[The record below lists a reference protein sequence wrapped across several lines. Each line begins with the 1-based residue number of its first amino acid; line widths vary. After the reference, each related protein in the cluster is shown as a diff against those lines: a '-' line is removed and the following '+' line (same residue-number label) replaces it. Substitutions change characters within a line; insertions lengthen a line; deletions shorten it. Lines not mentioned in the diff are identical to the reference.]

1 MDVLKVIHLLGR
13 GSYGDVYRVHLTSS
27 HDKENSSTAAG
38 KLVPFPP
45 SLLSPPPSTT
55 TPDPTTQSLQ
65 REIAVLSTLH
75 SHKAPTTIISFLG
88 LAKCGKNK
96 TWILLELCPFGSLSQ
111 ILTHAHPTGLPASI
125 ASHALQSVSSAL
137 AWLHSPPVRIAHGDI
152 KAANILVAADGSV
165 KIADFGTAVGL
176 DAPIHPSLSP
186 RERAAGSPH
195 WMAPELMM
203 GGTRKRPDGVELGLD
218 KADVWALGIT
228 AIELATGSP
237 PHADLDPIVVLS
249 RLSSTPPPRL
259 SGSRFPRGLR
269 KFVSAALVADPEMR
283 ASASDLSSMP
293 FVASRNRAK
302 RGKAA
307 LLSLCHELEAI
318 LGNASVHEFEFDP
331 ANASD
336 SMVGGVGEEDPWLL
350 ETSESILLPSHSVDH
365 SALVS
370 TSALSFLTA
379 TPSPRANTH
388 PPKIGSSSS
397 SSSYSSSSYYSFA
410 IPNHRSLSSIS
421 PASSD
426 W

>member
-1 MDVLKVIHLLGR
+1 MDVVKVIHLLGR
-13 GSYGDVYRVHLTSS
+13 GSFGDVYRVTTTTPDQ
-27 HDKENSSTAAG
+27 DKENTAAAAG
-38 KLVPFPP
+38 KLVPYPP
-45 SLLSPPPSTT
+45 PTLTPPSTT
-55 TPDPTTQSLQ
+55 ARQATQSLQ
-65 REIAVLSTLH
+65 REIAVLSALQ
-75 SHKAPTTIISFLG
+75 SHVPPTTIISFLG

-96 TWILLELCPFGSLSQ
+96 TWILLELCPFGSLAQ
-111 ILTHAHPTGLPASI
+111 ILTHAHPTGLPTSI
-125 ASHALQSVSSAL
+125 TSHALQSVSSAL
-137 AWLHSPPVRIAHGDI
+137 AWLHNPPVRIAHGDI
-152 KAANILVAADGSV
+152 KAANILVGADGSV
-165 KIADFGTAVGL
+165 KIADFGTASGL
-176 DAPIHPSLSP
+176 DAPIHPSLTP

-203 GGTRKRPDGVELGLD
+203 GSTRKSPDGVELGLD
-218 KADVWALGIT
+218 SADVWALGIT

-269 KFVSAALVADPEMR
+269 KFVSAALVADPEIR
-283 ASASDLSSMP
+283 SSASDLASMP